1 MRLFIKARFVSPFR
15 SDDTNTIENSI
26 HELVETLVTDAIVTS
41 GQTSTLPK
49 IPSSKMADGKCESY
63 NKNSNNNH
71 NYDHH
76 NSNNNKNNH
85 CDTSDKVDEFHV
97 SY

>member
-1 MRLFIKARFVSPFR
+1 
-15 SDDTNTIENSI
+15 
-26 HELVETLVTDAIVTS
+26 
-41 GQTSTLPK
+41 
-49 IPSSKMADGKCESY
+49 MADGKCESY

-97 SY
+97 SYW